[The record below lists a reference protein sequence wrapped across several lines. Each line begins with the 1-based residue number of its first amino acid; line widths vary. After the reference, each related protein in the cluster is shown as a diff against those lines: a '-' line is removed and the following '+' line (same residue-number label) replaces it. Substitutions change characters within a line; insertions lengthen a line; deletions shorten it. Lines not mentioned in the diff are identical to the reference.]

1 MARSVMTIP
10 RAAEIHIAVH
20 QSANVSVHLRH
31 QPMMV
36 ETAAA
41 STTATRPTVDAI
53 RTVFSMGQ
61 ASPTVRAML
70 ATSRIM
76 SRAHQSITALPT
88 MAVAHSGV
96 CSIGLEH
103 RTAIALL
110 DIR

>member
-1 MARSVMTIP
+1 MMEKTVARSVMTIP
-10 RAAEIHIAVH
+10 RAAEIHIARVH

-53 RTVFSMGQ
+53 RTVFLMGQ

-76 SRAHQSITALPT
+76 SRAHQSIT
-88 MAVAHSGV
+88 V
-96 CSIGLEH
+96 
-103 RTAIALL
+103 
-110 DIR
+110 